1 MLDLTSINK
10 IDTLII
16 NLEEKIDMLEDLIN
30 LMRLNNIL
38 V

>member
-1 MLDLTSINK
+1 MLDLTSINN

-30 LMRLNNIL
+30 LMRLNNIF

>member
-1 MLDLTSINK
+1 MLDLTLINK

-16 NLEEKIDMLEDLIN
+16 NLEEKIAILEDLIN

>member
-1 MLDLTSINK
+1 MLYLTLINK

-16 NLEEKIDMLEDLIN
+16 NLEEKIDILEDLIN

>member
-1 MLDLTSINK
+1 MLDLTLINK

-16 NLEEKIDMLEDLIN
+16 NLEEKIDILEDLIN